1 MERFARPSFAA
12 VVLFAGLG
20 LASRADAQ
28 TVGALPPDVTVDAA
42 APAFLMPP
50 LPVLSEPAAAVRRP
64 AGLVPL
70 YVSFAGL
77 QLVDAH
83 STSRALDRGAVEA
96 NPLMKGF
103 AGNPASLMAVKAAG
117 AAVAIYASEQ
127 MWKTNR
133 TAAIVFM
140 IATNS
145 AMAWVAQHNYR
156 AVR

>member
-1 MERFARPSFAA
+1 MARFARPSLAA
-12 VVLFAGLG
+12 VILCGGLG
-20 LASRADAQ
+20 LASPADAQ
-28 TVGALPPDVTVDAA
+28 SIGALPQDATVEA

-50 LPVLSEPAAAVRRP
+50 LAVLSEPAPDVRRP

-70 YVSFAGL
+70 YISFAGL

-83 STSRALDRGAVEA
+83 STSRALDRGAVEG

-103 AGNPASLMAVKAAG
+103 AGNQASLLAVKAAG

-145 AMAWVAQHNYR
+145 AMAWVVQHNYR

>member
-1 MERFARPSFAA
+1 MARFAPPSFAA
-12 VVLFAGLG
+12 VVVFAGLG

-28 TVGALPPDVTVDAA
+28 SVGALPPDVTVDA

-50 LPVLSEPAAAVRRP
+50 LPVLSEPSGAVRRP

-77 QLVDAH
+77 QLVDAQ

-103 AGNPASLMAVKAAG
+103 AGNPASLIAVKAAG